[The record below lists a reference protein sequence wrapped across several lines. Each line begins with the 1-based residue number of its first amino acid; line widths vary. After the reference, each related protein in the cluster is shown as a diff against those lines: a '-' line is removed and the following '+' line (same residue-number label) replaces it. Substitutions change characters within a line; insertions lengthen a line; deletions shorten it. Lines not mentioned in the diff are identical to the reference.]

1 MERLQMSY
9 INNIINLNRA
19 HFFKWTHKSNKFI
32 MKHSFLH
39 TSSTTFSSEI
49 GRIIMLAIFVML
61 TGSPIFGQARR
72 GTIKKTQTTTVTKPS
87 PNLVNDFNKKI
98 KNHYFFNNKS
108 NNNEWD
114 IVFTPANT
122 EGKGGGNIVIPISK
136 HGLSFSY
143 NITANGSIYIKIDN
157 VKMKEEK
164 ITWQTNPDGVIL
176 EDMFFQLQSDSL
188 KYDELVNWNPN
199 EEPEI
204 VPTTNDNEVKD
215 IDRVDEKP
223 SFPGGENAMKSFL
236 KSNVKYPA
244 MALENGVQG
253 RVLVQMI
260 IEKDGSI
267 SDVKVDRGVDLSL
280 DKEAIRVVKA
290 MPKWN
295 PGKLKGI
302 AVRVK
307 NEVPVV
313 FAL

>member
-1 MERLQMSY
+1 
-9 INNIINLNRA
+9 
-19 HFFKWTHKSNKFI
+19 
-32 MKHSFLH
+32 MKHSFLQ
-39 TSSTTFSSEI
+39 TLSTTFSSKI
-49 GRIIMLAIFVML
+49 GKSIILAIFVML
-61 TGSPIFGQARR
+61 TGSQTFGQARR
-72 GTIKKTQTTTVTKPS
+72 GTTQKAHTTTVTKPS

-114 IVFTPANT
+114 IVFKPANT

-136 HGLSFSY
+136 LGLSFSY

-176 EDMFFQLQSDSL
+176 EDLFFQLQSDSL

-199 EEPEI
+199 EEP
-204 VPTTNDNEVKD
+204 DYNEVNEF
-215 IDRVDEKP
+215 DRVDEKP
-223 SFPGGENAMKSFL
+223 TFPGGESAMKSFL
-236 KSNVKYPA
+236 RSNIKYPIVA
-244 MALENGVQG
+244 QKNGEQGCVFVQF
-253 RVLVQMI
+253 I

-267 SDVKVDRGVDLSL
+267 SDVKISRSDAPSL
-280 DKEAIRVVKA
+280 DEEAMRVIKA

-295 PGKLKGI
+295 PGKLNGI
-302 AVRVK
+302 PVRVK

-313 FAL
+313 FRL

>member
-1 MERLQMSY
+1 
-9 INNIINLNRA
+9 
-19 HFFKWTHKSNKFI
+19 
-32 MKHSFLH
+32 
-39 TSSTTFSSEI
+39 
-49 GRIIMLAIFVML
+49 ML
-61 TGSPIFGQARR
+61 TGSPTFGQARR
-72 GTIKKTQTTTVTKPS
+72 GTTQKANTTTVTKPS

-108 NNNEWD
+108 NKNEWD
-114 IVFTPANT
+114 IVFKPANT

-176 EDMFFQLQSDSL
+176 EDLFFQLQSDSL

-199 EEPEI
+199 EELAY
-204 VPTTNDNEVKD
+204 NEVIE
-215 IDRVDEKP
+215 IDKVDEKP
-223 SFPGGENAMKSFL
+223 SFPGGESAMKSYL
-236 KSNVKYPA
+236 NSNVKYPVEA
-244 MALENGVQG
+244 QENCIQG
-253 RVLVQMI
+253 RVIVQFI

-267 SDVKVDRGVDLSL
+267 SDVKISRSVNPSFDR
-280 DKEAIRVVKA
+280 EALRVVKA

-302 AVRVK
+302 PARVK

-313 FAL
+313 FRF

>member
-1 MERLQMSY
+1 
-9 INNIINLNRA
+9 
-19 HFFKWTHKSNKFI
+19 
-32 MKHSFLH
+32 MKHSFLQ
-39 TSSTTFSSEI
+39 TLSITFSSKI
-49 GRIIMLAIFVML
+49 GKSIILAIFVML
-61 TGSPIFGQARR
+61 TGSPTFGQARR
-72 GTIKKTQTTTVTKPS
+72 GTTQKANTTTVTKPS

-114 IVFTPANT
+114 IVFKPANT

-136 HGLSFSY
+136 LGLSFSY

-176 EDMFFQLQSDSL
+176 EDLFFQLQSDSL

-199 EEPEI
+199 EEP
-204 VPTTNDNEVKD
+204 DYNEVNEF
-215 IDRVDEKP
+215 DRVDEKP
-223 SFPGGENAMKSFL
+223 TFPGGESAMKSFL
-236 KSNVKYPA
+236 RSNIKYPIVA
-244 MALENGVQG
+244 QENGEQGCVFVQF
-253 RVLVQMI
+253 I

-267 SDVKVDRGVDLSL
+267 SDVKISRSDAPSL
-280 DKEAIRVVKA
+280 DEEAMRVIKA

-295 PGKLKGI
+295 PGKLNGI
-302 AVRVK
+302 PVRVK

-313 FAL
+313 FRL

>member
-1 MERLQMSY
+1 
-9 INNIINLNRA
+9 
-19 HFFKWTHKSNKFI
+19 
-32 MKHSFLH
+32 MKHSFLQ
-39 TSSTTFSSEI
+39 TLSITFSSKI
-49 GRIIMLAIFVML
+49 GKSIILAIFVML
-61 TGSPIFGQARR
+61 TGSPTFGQARR
-72 GTIKKTQTTTVTKPS
+72 GTTQKANTTTVTKPS

-114 IVFTPANT
+114 IVFKPANT

-157 VKMKEEK
+157 VNMKKEK

-188 KYDELVNWNPN
+188 KYNELVNWNQN
-199 EEPEI
+199 EEPE
-204 VPTTNDNEVKD
+204 VFPTINYYEAQEFDT
-215 IDRVDEKP
+215 VDKKP
-223 SFPGGENAMKSFL
+223 SFPGGESAMKSFL
-236 KSNVKYPA
+236 RSNIKYPIVA
-244 MALENGVQG
+244 QENGEQGCVFVQF
-253 RVLVQMI
+253 I

-267 SDVKVDRGVDLSL
+267 SDVKVARSDAPLL
-280 DKEAIRVVKA
+280 DEEAMRVIKA

-302 AVRVK
+302 PVRVK

-313 FAL
+313 FRL

>member
-1 MERLQMSY
+1 
-9 INNIINLNRA
+9 
-19 HFFKWTHKSNKFI
+19 
-32 MKHSFLH
+32 MKHSFLQ
-39 TSSTTFSSEI
+39 TLSTTFSSKI
-49 GRIIMLAIFVML
+49 GKSIILAIFVML
-61 TGSPIFGQARR
+61 TGSPTFGQARR
-72 GTIKKTQTTTVTKPS
+72 GTTQKANTTTVTKPS

-114 IVFTPANT
+114 IVFKPANT

-136 HGLSFSY
+136 LGLSFSY

-176 EDMFFQLQSDSL
+176 EDLFFQLQSDSL

-204 VPTTNDNEVKD
+204 VPTTNDNTIKN
-215 IDRVDEKP
+215 IDSVDEKP
-223 SFPGGENAMKSFL
+223 SFPGGESAMKSYL
-236 KSNVKYPA
+236 NSNVKYPA
-244 MALENGVQG
+244 AAQENGIQG
-253 RVLVQMI
+253 RVIVQFI

-267 SDVKVDRGVDLSL
+267 SDVKISRSVDPSL
-280 DKEAIRVVKA
+280 DWEALRVVKA

-295 PGKLKGI
+295 PGKLNGTV
-302 AVRVK
+302 VRVK
-307 NEVPVV
+307 NEVPVA
-313 FAL
+313 FGLR

>member
-9 INNIINLNRA
+9 INNII
-19 HFFKWTHKSNKFI
+19 KWTHKSITFI
-32 MKHSFLH
+32 MKHSFLQ
-39 TSSTTFSSEI
+39 TLSTTFSSKI
-49 GRIIMLAIFVML
+49 GKSIILAIFVML
-61 TGSPIFGQARR
+61 TGSPTFGQARR
-72 GTIKKTQTTTVTKPS
+72 GTTQKAHTTTVTKPS

-114 IVFTPANT
+114 IVFKPANT

-176 EDMFFQLQSDSL
+176 EDLFFQLQSDSL

-204 VPTTNDNEVKD
+204 VPTTNDNTIKN
-215 IDRVDEKP
+215 IDSVDEKL
-223 SFPGGENAMKSFL
+223 SFPGGESAMKSYL
-236 KSNVKYPA
+236 NSNVKYPA
-244 MALENGVQG
+244 AAQENGVQG
-253 RVLVQMI
+253 RVIVQFI

-267 SDVKVDRGVDLSL
+267 SDVKVASGGDPSL
-280 DKEAIRVVKA
+280 EREAMRVVKA

>member
-9 INNIINLNRA
+9 INNII
-19 HFFKWTHKSNKFI
+19 KWTHKSITFI
-32 MKHSFLH
+32 MKHSFLQ
-39 TSSTTFSSEI
+39 TLSTTFSSKI
-49 GRIIMLAIFVML
+49 GKSIILAIFVML
-61 TGSPIFGQARR
+61 TGSPTFGQARR
-72 GTIKKTQTTTVTKPS
+72 GTTQKANTTTVTKPS

-98 KNHYFFNNKS
+98 KNNYFFNNKS

-114 IVFTPANT
+114 IVFKPANT

-136 HGLSFSY
+136 LGLSFSY

-176 EDMFFQLQSDSL
+176 EDLFFQLQSDSL

-199 EEPEI
+199 EES
-204 VPTTNDNEVKD
+204 VYNEVNE
-215 IDRVDEKP
+215 IDKVDEKP

-244 MALENGVQG
+244 TALENGVQG

-267 SDVKVDRGVDLSL
+267 SDVKVIRSVDPSL
-280 DKEAIRVVKA
+280 DREALRVVKA
-290 MPKWN
+290 MPKWT
-295 PGKLKGI
+295 PAKLKGI
-302 AVRVK
+302 PVRTK
-307 NEVPVV
+307 CTTPVV
-313 FAL
+313 FRLQ

>member
-1 MERLQMSY
+1 MSY
-9 INNIINLNRA
+9 INNII
-19 HFFKWTHKSNKFI
+19 KWTHKSITFI
-32 MKHSFLH
+32 MKHSFLQ
-39 TSSTTFSSEI
+39 TLSITFSSKI
-49 GRIIMLAIFVML
+49 GKSIILAIFVML
-61 TGSPIFGQARR
+61 TGSQTFGQARR
-72 GTIKKTQTTTVTKPS
+72 GTTQKANTTTVTKPS

-114 IVFTPANT
+114 IVFKPANT

-136 HGLSFSY
+136 LGLSFSY

-176 EDMFFQLQSDSL
+176 EDLFFQLQSDSL

-199 EEPEI
+199 EEP
-204 VPTTNDNEVKD
+204 DYNEVNEF
-215 IDRVDEKP
+215 DRVDEKP
-223 SFPGGENAMKSFL
+223 TFPGGESAMKSFL
-236 KSNVKYPA
+236 RSNIKYPIVA
-244 MALENGVQG
+244 QENGEQGCVFVQF
-253 RVLVQMI
+253 I

-267 SDVKVDRGVDLSL
+267 SDVKISRSDAPSL
-280 DKEAIRVVKA
+280 DEEAMRVIKA

-295 PGKLKGI
+295 PGKLNGI
-302 AVRVK
+302 PVRVK

-313 FAL
+313 FRL

>member
-1 MERLQMSY
+1 
-9 INNIINLNRA
+9 
-19 HFFKWTHKSNKFI
+19 

-39 TSSTTFSSEI
+39 ILSTTFSSKI
-49 GRIIMLAIFVML
+49 GKIVILVLFVML
-61 TGSPIFGQARR
+61 TGSPTFGQARR
-72 GTIKKTQTTTVTKPS
+72 GTIKKAHTTTVTKPS
-87 PNLVNDFNKKI
+87 PNLVNDFNKKFI
-98 KNHYFFNNKS
+98 NHYFFNNKS

-114 IVFTPANT
+114 IVFKPANT

-176 EDMFFQLQSDSL
+176 EDLFFQLQSDSL

-204 VPTTNDNEVKD
+204 VPTTNDNTIKN
-215 IDRVDEKP
+215 IDSVDEKP
-223 SFPGGENAMKSFL
+223 SFPGGESAMKSYL
-236 KSNVKYPA
+236 NSNVKYPA
-244 MALENGVQG
+244 AAQENGIQG
-253 RVLVQMI
+253 RVIVQFI

-267 SDVKVDRGVDLSL
+267 SDVKISRSVDPSL
-280 DKEAIRVVKA
+280 DREALRVVKA

-295 PGKLKGI
+295 PGKLNGTV
-302 AVRVK
+302 VRVK
-307 NEVPVV
+307 SEVPVA
-313 FAL
+313 FGLR

>member
-1 MERLQMSY
+1 
-9 INNIINLNRA
+9 
-19 HFFKWTHKSNKFI
+19 
-32 MKHSFLH
+32 MKHSFLQ
-39 TSSTTFSSEI
+39 SLSTTFSSKI
-49 GRIIMLAIFVML
+49 GKSIILAIFVML
-61 TGSPIFGQARR
+61 TGSPTFGQARR
-72 GTIKKTQTTTVTKPS
+72 GTIKKAHTTTVTKPS
-87 PNLVNDFNKKI
+87 PNLVNNFNKKI

-114 IVFTPANT
+114 IVFKPANT

-157 VKMKEEK
+157 VNMKKEK

-188 KYDELVNWNPN
+188 KYNELVNWNQN
-199 EEPEI
+199 EEPE
-204 VPTTNDNEVKD
+204 VFPTINYYEAQEFDT
-215 IDRVDEKP
+215 VDEKP
-223 SFPGGENAMKSFL
+223 SFPGGESAMKSFL
-236 KSNVKYPA
+236 RSNIKYPIVA
-244 MALENGVQG
+244 QENGEQGCVFVQF
-253 RVLVQMI
+253 I

-267 SDVKVDRGVDLSL
+267 SDVKVARSDAPLL
-280 DKEAIRVVKA
+280 DEEAMRVIKA

-302 AVRVK
+302 PVRVK

-313 FAL
+313 FRL

>member
-9 INNIINLNRA
+9 INNINKR
-19 HFFKWTHKSNKFI
+19 THKSITFI
-32 MKHSFLH
+32 MKHSFLQ
-39 TSSTTFSSEI
+39 TLSTTFSSKI
-49 GRIIMLAIFVML
+49 GKSIILAIFVML
-61 TGSPIFGQARR
+61 TGSPTFGQARR
-72 GTIKKTQTTTVTKPS
+72 GTTQKAHTTTVTKPS

-114 IVFTPANT
+114 IVFKPANT

-176 EDMFFQLQSDSL
+176 EDLFFQLQSDSL
-188 KYDELVNWNPN
+188 KYDELVNWNQN
-199 EEPEI
+199 EEPE
-204 VPTTNDNEVKD
+204 VFPTINYYEAQEFDT
-215 IDRVDEKP
+215 VDEKP
-223 SFPGGENAMKSFL
+223 SFPGGESAMKSFL
-236 KSNVKYPA
+236 KSNVKYPIVA
-244 MALENGVQG
+244 QENGDQGCVFVQF
-253 RVLVQMI
+253 I

-267 SDVKVDRGVDLSL
+267 SDVKVDRGDAPSL
-280 DKEAIRVVKA
+280 YKEAMRVVKA

-302 AVRVK
+302 PVRVK

-313 FAL
+313 FRL

>member
-1 MERLQMSY
+1 
-9 INNIINLNRA
+9 
-19 HFFKWTHKSNKFI
+19 
-32 MKHSFLH
+32 MKHSFLQ
-39 TSSTTFSSEI
+39 TLSTTFSSKI
-49 GRIIMLAIFVML
+49 GKSIILAIFVML
-61 TGSPIFGQARR
+61 TGSPTFGQARR
-72 GTIKKTQTTTVTKPS
+72 GTTQKAHTTTVTKPS

-108 NNNEWD
+108 NKNEWD
-114 IVFTPANT
+114 IVFKPANT

-176 EDMFFQLQSDSL
+176 EDLFFQLQSDSL
-188 KYDELVNWNPN
+188 KYDELVNWNQN
-199 EEPEI
+199 EEPE
-204 VPTTNDNEVKD
+204 VFPTINYYEAQEFDT
-215 IDRVDEKP
+215 VDEKP
-223 SFPGGENAMKSFL
+223 SFPSGESAMKSFL
-236 KSNVKYPA
+236 RSNIKYPIVA
-244 MALENGVQG
+244 QENGDQGCVFVQF
-253 RVLVQMI
+253 I

-267 SDVKVDRGVDLSL
+267 SDVKVARSDAPSL
-280 DKEAIRVVKA
+280 DKEAMRVVKA

-313 FAL
+313 FRL

>member
-1 MERLQMSY
+1 
-9 INNIINLNRA
+9 
-19 HFFKWTHKSNKFI
+19 
-32 MKHSFLH
+32 
-39 TSSTTFSSEI
+39 
-49 GRIIMLAIFVML
+49 ML
-61 TGSPIFGQARR
+61 TGSPTFGQARR
-72 GTIKKTQTTTVTKPS
+72 GTTQKAHTTTVTKPS

-108 NNNEWD
+108 NKNEWD
-114 IVFTPANT
+114 IVFKPANT

-176 EDMFFQLQSDSL
+176 EDLFFQLQSDSL
-188 KYDELVNWNPN
+188 KYDELVNWNQN
-199 EEPEI
+199 EEPE
-204 VPTTNDNEVKD
+204 VFPTINYYEAQEFDT
-215 IDRVDEKP
+215 VDEKP
-223 SFPGGENAMKSFL
+223 SFPGGESAMKSFL
-236 KSNVKYPA
+236 RSNIKYSIVA
-244 MALENGVQG
+244 QENGDQGCVFVQF
-253 RVLVQMI
+253 I

-267 SDVKVDRGVDLSL
+267 SDVNVARSDAPSL
-280 DKEAIRVVKA
+280 DKEAMRVVKA

-302 AVRVK
+302 PVRVK

-313 FAL
+313 FRL

>member
-1 MERLQMSY
+1 
-9 INNIINLNRA
+9 
-19 HFFKWTHKSNKFI
+19 
-32 MKHSFLH
+32 MKHSFLQ
-39 TSSTTFSSEI
+39 TLSTTFSSKI
-49 GRIIMLAIFVML
+49 GKSIILAIFVML
-61 TGSPIFGQARR
+61 TGSPTFGQARR
-72 GTIKKTQTTTVTKPS
+72 GTTQKAHTTTVTKPS

-108 NNNEWD
+108 NKNEWD
-114 IVFTPANT
+114 IVFKPANT

-176 EDMFFQLQSDSL
+176 EDLFFQLQSDSL
-188 KYDELVNWNPN
+188 KYDELVNWNQN
-199 EEPEI
+199 EEPE
-204 VPTTNDNEVKD
+204 VFPTINYYEAQEFDT
-215 IDRVDEKP
+215 VDEKP
-223 SFPGGENAMKSFL
+223 SFPGGESAMKSFL
-236 KSNVKYPA
+236 RSNIKYPIVA
-244 MALENGVQG
+244 QENGDQGCVFVQF
-253 RVLVQMI
+253 I

-267 SDVKVDRGVDLSL
+267 SDVKVARSDAPSL
-280 DKEAIRVVKA
+280 DKEAMRVVKA

-302 AVRVK
+302 PVRVK

-313 FAL
+313 FRL

>member
-1 MERLQMSY
+1 
-9 INNIINLNRA
+9 
-19 HFFKWTHKSNKFI
+19 
-32 MKHSFLH
+32 MKHSFLQ
-39 TSSTTFSSEI
+39 TLSITFSSKI
-49 GRIIMLAIFVML
+49 GKSIILAIFVML
-61 TGSPIFGQARR
+61 TGSPTFGQARR
-72 GTIKKTQTTTVTKPS
+72 GTTQKANTTTVTKPS

-114 IVFTPANT
+114 IVFKPANT

-136 HGLSFSY
+136 LGLSFSY

-176 EDMFFQLQSDSL
+176 EDLFFQLQSDSL

-204 VPTTNDNEVKD
+204 VPTTNDNTIKN
-215 IDRVDEKP
+215 IDSVDEKP
-223 SFPGGENAMKSFL
+223 SFPGGESAMKSYL
-236 KSNVKYPA
+236 NSNVKYPA
-244 MALENGVQG
+244 VAEENGVQG
-253 RVLVQMI
+253 RVIVQFI

-267 SDVKVDRGVDLSL
+267 SDVKVASGVDLSL